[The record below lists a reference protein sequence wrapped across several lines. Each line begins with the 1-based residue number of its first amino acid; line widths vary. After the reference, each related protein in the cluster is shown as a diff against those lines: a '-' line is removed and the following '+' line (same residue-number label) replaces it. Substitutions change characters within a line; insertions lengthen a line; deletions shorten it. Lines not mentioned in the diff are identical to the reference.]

1 MSKRNQN
8 HVVAATQTQD
18 SQTTR
23 VIWTD
28 KMLENYVDICVSE
41 IYAGNRP
48 GTHFNKIGWKN
59 VVNKFSEKIGKE
71 FCYKQLKN
79 KWDRKE
85 TGLGWDPV
93 KKTIDATDEW
103 WDKKLQEIP
112 EAAKFQNAGLAHISK
127 LDIMFRG
134 ITATSEGAWAPSF
147 GLDFEDAV
155 RFDQDNDVMLDVEE
169 IDDSDDEPGDIHADL
184 DTQMK
189 ESKRATPAI
198 QDRKRKKGIQIFDQH
213 FTRLCD
219 VLEKRVTTSSSDK
232 PGRSIDEVMAVVR
245 ELAEIENDYEFF
257 RDASEVLLT
266 KSHREMFIAL
276 KDPTFQIDFIKRM
289 KNK

>member
-1 MSKRNQN
+1 
-8 HVVAATQTQD
+8 
-18 SQTTR
+18 
-23 VIWTD
+23 
-28 KMLENYVDICVSE
+28 MLEDYVDICVCE
-41 IYAGNRP
+41 IYAGNRL

-79 KWDRKE
+79 KWDSLKNDWNIWTKLVGNE

-93 KKTIDATDEW
+93 KKTIDGTDEW
-103 WDKKLQEIP
+103 WEKEL
-112 EAAKFQNAGLAHISK
+112 QNAGLAHISK

-134 ITATSEGAWAPSF
+134 ITATGEGAWALSF
-147 GLDFEDAV
+147 GLNFEDAV

-169 IDDSDDEPGDIHADL
+169 TDDSDDEPGDIHADL
-184 DTQMK
+184 DTQTK
-189 ESKRATPAI
+189 ESKRATPTI

-219 VLEKRVTTSSSDK
+219 VLEKRVTTSFSNK

-245 ELAEIENDYEFF
+245 KLAEIENDYEVF
-257 RDASEVLLT
+257 RDANMENNGYDTEEYTGDVNNG
-266 KSHREMFIAL
+266 EEEE
-276 KDPTFQIDFIKRM
+276 KRM
-289 KNK
+289 ILTL

>member
-1 MSKRNQN
+1 
-8 HVVAATQTQD
+8 
-18 SQTTR
+18 
-23 VIWTD
+23 
-28 KMLENYVDICVSE
+28 E
-41 IYAGNRP
+41 I
-48 GTHFNKIGWKN
+48 
-59 VVNKFSEKIGKE
+59 S
-71 FCYKQLKN
+71 
-79 KWDRKE
+79 
-85 TGLGWDPV
+85 
-93 KKTIDATDEW
+93 
-103 WDKKLQEIP
+103 
-112 EAAKFQNAGLAHISK
+112 EAAKFRNAGLAHISK

-134 ITATSEGAWAPSF
+134 ITTTGEGAWAPSF

-189 ESKRATPAI
+189 ESKLATPAI

-219 VLEKRVTTSSSDK
+219 ILEKRVTTSSSNK
-232 PGRSIDEVMAVVR
+232 PGRSIDEVMAIVR
-245 ELAEIENDYEFF
+245 ELAVIENDYEFF

-276 KDPTFQIDFIKRM
+276 KDPTFQIDFIK
-289 KNK
+289 

>member
-1 MSKRNQN
+1 MPE
-8 HVVAATQTQD
+8 D
-18 SQTTR
+18 
-23 VIWTD
+23 
-28 KMLENYVDICVSE
+28 
-41 IYAGNRP
+41 YASNRP

-79 KWDRKE
+79 KWDSLKKDWNSWTKLVGKE

-103 WDKKLQEIP
+103 WEKKLQEIP
-112 EAAKFQNAGLAHISK
+112 EADKFRNAGLAHISK

-134 ITATSEGAWAPSF
+134 ITAIGEEAWAPSF
-147 GLDFEDAV
+147 GLGFEDV
-155 RFDQDNDVMLDVEE
+155 
-169 IDDSDDEPGDIHADL
+169 
-184 DTQMK
+184 
-189 ESKRATPAI
+189 
-198 QDRKRKKGIQIFDQH
+198 
-213 FTRLCD
+213 
-219 VLEKRVTTSSSDK
+219 
-232 PGRSIDEVMAVVR
+232 
-245 ELAEIENDYEFF
+245 LAEIENKYEFF
-257 RDASEVLLT
+257 RDASELLLT